1 MEYILKTINF
11 LKNLDYIQFILD
23 VFSFGIFGALKTQKL
38 ILKKFEKEQH

>member
-11 LKNLDYIQFILD
+11 LKNLDYIQLILD
-23 VFSFGIFGALKTQKL
+23 VFSFGFFGALKTQKL